1 MGDDKSNGNNDDNNN
16 NDGSCDQKHSRD
28 ERSQAGA
35 VSLPVNH
42 EKRVSRGGGT
52 R

>member
-1 MGDDKSNGNNDDNNN
+1 MSVKEYTEVDDDKSNGNNDDNNN

-35 VSLPVNH
+35 VWASG
-42 EKRVSRGGGT
+42 ES
-52 R
+52 